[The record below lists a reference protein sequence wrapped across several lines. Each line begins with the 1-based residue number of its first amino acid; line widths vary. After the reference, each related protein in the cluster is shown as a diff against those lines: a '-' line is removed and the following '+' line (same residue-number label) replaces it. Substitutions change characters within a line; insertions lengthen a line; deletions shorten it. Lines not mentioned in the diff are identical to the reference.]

1 MNFYLLPVLLTKQ
14 KILSS
19 DEFRI
24 KIKHHLNHDLLD
36 TAKFFRV
43 SLLEMNKE
51 NVQDIVVLFCF
62 VFVLNDILCGL
73 RKNLLSFTACPG
85 FIKI

>member
-62 VFVLNDILCGL
+62 CSKWYFMWFKKKPVKFYSMS
-73 RKNLLSFTACPG
+73 RFY
-85 FIKI
+85 